1 MNLGLKVVEGFAL
14 LSPSRVRRDVLDAAK
29 PARQIGHLR
38 RPVPVALRLGLAPR
52 LRVLCHPAVPSPH
65 QVLYKVCA
73 ASGFR
78 ITGDPDAPHDVAFHT
93 MKTRGE
99 CGLPASTPVVNRA
112 CIDVSKRCVARAFA
126 EAFGRELAVD
136 PAAHHG
142 PIVEKSDENHAHDGR
157 VLDGPLDPGEVRAD
171 RVYQRL
177 VDATDGEEVVD
188 LRTPIY
194 GGRIPV
200 VIEKRRP
207 VPRRF
212 DNFQRNLR
220 LHEPADVFT
229 DDERERL
236 LRFAAL
242 IGLEFGELDVLR
254 DRDGR
259 LYVVDANNRPAGP
272 AKELEPAHKRR
283 AFDRMVEHF
292 GWMVGDAMARAH
304 AAA

>member
-1 MNLGLKVVEGFAL
+1 MSLSLKVVKGLAL
-14 LSPSRVRRDVLDAAK
+14 LSPPTVRRGVFDAAT

-38 RPVPVALRLGLAPR
+38 HPVGVALRLGLAPR

-73 ASGFR
+73 ANGYR

-93 MKTRGE
+93 MKTRGA
-99 CGLPASTPVVNRA
+99 CRLPASTPVVNRA
-112 CIDVSKRCVARAFA
+112 CADVSKRRVAAAFA
-126 EAFGRELAVD
+126 EAFGYGLAVD
-136 PAAHHG
+136 PAVHEG
-142 PIVEKSDENHAHDGR
+142 PVVEKSDENHAHDGR
-157 VLDGPLDPGEVRAD
+157 VLDGPLRPEDVRAD

-177 VDATDGEEVVD
+177 VDATEGDDVVD

-194 GGRIPV
+194 AGTIPI

-212 DNFQRNLR
+212 DNFQHDLR
-220 LHEPADVFT
+220 LHEPEAVFS

-236 LRFAAL
+236 RRFAGL
-242 IGLEFGELDVLR
+242 LGLEFGELDVLR
-254 DRDGR
+254 DRGGR

-272 AKELEPAHKRR
+272 AKELEPRDKRR
-283 AFDRMVEHF
+283 AFDRMVPRFAALVE
-292 GWMVGDAMARAH
+292 AAIERA
-304 AAA
+304 

>member
-1 MNLGLKVVEGFAL
+1 MSLGLKVVKGLAL
-14 LSPSRVRRDVLDAAK
+14 LSPPMVRRGVLDAAT

-38 RPVPVALRLGLAPR
+38 RPIPVALRLGLAPR
-52 LRVLCHPAVPSPH
+52 LTVLCHPAVPSPH

-78 ITGDPDAPHDVAFHT
+78 ITGDPEAPHDVAFHT
-93 MKTRGE
+93 MKTRGA
-99 CGLPASTPVVNRA
+99 CRLPASTPVVNRA
-112 CIDVSKRCVARAFA
+112 CADVSKRRVARAFA
-126 EAFGRELAVD
+126 EAFGYDLTVD
-136 PAAHHG
+136 PTAHHG

-157 VLDGPLDPGEVRAD
+157 VLDGPLDPDEVRAD

-177 VDATDGEEVVD
+177 VETTEGEEVVD

-194 GGRIPV
+194 GGEIPI

-220 LHEPADVFT
+220 LHEPCAAFS

-236 LRFAAL
+236 RRFTSL
-242 IGLEFGELDVLR
+242 LGLEFGELDVLR

-272 AKELEPAHKRR
+272 AKELEPADKHR

-292 GWMVGDAMARAH
+292 ARLVAG
-304 AAA
+304 AIERAPAVA

>member
-1 MNLGLKVVEGFAL
+1 MSLSLKVVEGLAL
-14 LSPSRVRRDVLDAAK
+14 LSPPAVRRGVLDAAK

-38 RPVPVALRLGLAPR
+38 HPVPIVLRLGLAPR

-73 ASGFR
+73 ANGYR

-93 MKTRGE
+93 MKTRGA
-99 CGLPASTPVVNRA
+99 CRLPAATPVVNRA
-112 CIDVSKRCVARAFA
+112 CTDVSKRRVAAAFA
-126 EAFGRELAVD
+126 EVFGYGLAVD
-136 PAAHHG
+136 PAAHQG

-157 VLDGPLDPGEVRAD
+157 VLDGPLAPEAIDPD

-194 GGRIPV
+194 AGSIPV

-207 VPRRF
+207 IPRRF

-220 LHEPADVFT
+220 LHEPDAIFS
-229 DDERERL
+229 DDERGRL
-236 LRFAAL
+236 LRFASL
-242 IGLEFGELDVLR
+242 LGLEFGELDVLR

-272 AKELEPAHKRR
+272 AKELEPGDKRR
-283 AFDRMVEHF
+283 AFDRMVARFASLVESA
-292 GWMVGDAMARAH
+292 VARVDAV
-304 AAA
+304 